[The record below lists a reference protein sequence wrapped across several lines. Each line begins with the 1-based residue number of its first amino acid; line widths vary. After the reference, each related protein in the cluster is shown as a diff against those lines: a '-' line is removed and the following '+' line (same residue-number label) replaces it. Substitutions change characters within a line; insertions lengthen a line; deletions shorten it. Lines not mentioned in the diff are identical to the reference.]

1 MKRLVVLI
9 ASAIVFFALLGSLT
23 YEATKADVKVQT
35 DDKET
40 KSVRTHADTVGELLE
55 SLKINVQS
63 HDKLS
68 HKLEDP
74 ITTGM
79 EIDYQS
85 AKPVTVTIDDQE
97 TQYYTTAD
105 TVKQFMDEKEIN
117 ISERDQVSHKDQ
129 VNIESGMNIIV
140 QKAFQVAL
148 NDGGEEKKVWTTADT
163 VGEFLSQ
170 QEISL
175 NKHDELNRD
184 KKAELSKQQ
193 ASVTITR
200 IEKVTDVV
208 EEQVDYAVVT
218 RKDNSMPKGNKKVVQ
233 NGEEG
238 KVVKHYEVTMKNGEE
253 VDRKL
258 VKEETAKDSKKKIVA
273 VGTKVIQQTASR
285 SNSNDNVQKTL
296 YMEATAYTAYC
307 DGCSGITN
315 TGINLRANP
324 NKKVIAVDPNVIP
337 LGSRVWVEG
346 YGYAIAGDIGSA
358 IQGNRIDVFVPSRS
372 DALSFGR
379 RKVQVKILGN

>member
-23 YEATKADVKVQT
+23 YEATKAEVKVQT
-35 DDKET
+35 EKET

-55 SLKINVQS
+55 SLKINVQT

-68 HKLEDP
+68 HQLEDP

-79 EIDYQS
+79 KIDYQS
-85 AKPVTVTIDDQE
+85 AKPVTVTIDGQDK
-97 TQYYTTAD
+97 QYYTTAD
-105 TVKQFMDEKEIN
+105 TVKQFIDEKEIKIN
-117 ISERDQVSHKDQ
+117 ERDKVSHKDKAS
-129 VNIESGMNIIV
+129 IEAGMNIEV

-148 NDGGEEKKVWTTADT
+148 NDGGEEKKVWTTANT
-163 VGEFLSQ
+163 VGEFLKQ

-175 NKHDELNRD
+175 GELDKLKRD
-184 KKAELSKQQ
+184 KQAKLSKEQ

-218 RKDNSMPKGNKKVVQ
+218 RKDSSMPKGNKKVVQ

-238 KVVKHYEVTMKNGEE
+238 KVVKHYEVTLKNGEE

-258 VKEETAKDSKKKIVA
+258 VKEETAKESKQKIVA
-273 VGTKVIQQTASR
+273 VGTKVIQQNVSR
-285 SNSNDNVQKTL
+285 NNNDSVQKTL
-296 YMEATAYTAYC
+296 YMEATAYTAFC
-307 DGCSGITN
+307 DGCSGITR

-324 NKKVIAVDPNVIP
+324 DRKVIAVDPNVIP

-346 YGYAIAGDIGSA
+346 YGYAIAGDTGSA
-358 IQGNRIDVFVPSRS
+358 IQGNRIDLFVPSRS

-379 RKVQVKILGN
+379 RRVQVKVLGN

>member
-23 YEATKADVKVQT
+23 YEATKAEVKVQT
-35 DDKET
+35 EKET

-55 SLKINVQS
+55 SLKINVQT

-68 HKLEDP
+68 HQLEDP

-79 EIDYQS
+79 KIDYQS

-97 TQYYTTAD
+97 KQYYTTAK
-105 TVKQFMDEKEIN
+105 TVKQFIDDKEIK
-117 ISERDQVSHKDQ
+117 ISERDKVSHKDKAS
-129 VNIESGMNIIV
+129 IEAGMNIEV

-148 NDGGEEKKVWTTADT
+148 NDGGEEKKVWTTANT
-163 VGEFLSQ
+163 VEEFLKQ

-175 NKHDELNRD
+175 GELDKLKRD
-184 KKAELSKQQ
+184 KKAKLSKEQ

-218 RKDNSMPKGNKKVVQ
+218 RKDSSMPKGNKKVVQ

-238 KVVKHYEVTMKNGEE
+238 KVVKHYEVTLKNGEE

-258 VKEETAKDSKKKIVA
+258 VKEETAKESKQKIVA
-273 VGTKVIQQTASR
+273 VGTKVIQQNVSR
-285 SNSNDNVQKTL
+285 NNNDSVQKTL
-296 YMEATAYTAYC
+296 YMEATAYTAFC
-307 DGCSGITN
+307 DGCSGITR

-324 NKKVIAVDPNVIP
+324 NRKVIAVDPSVIP

-346 YGYAIAGDIGSA
+346 YGYAIAGDTGSA
-358 IQGNRIDVFVPSRS
+358 IQGNRIDLFVPSRA

-379 RKVQVKILGN
+379 RKVQVKVLGD

>member
-129 VNIESGMNIIV
+129 ANIESGMNINV

-148 NDGGEEKKVWTTADT
+148 NDGGEEKKVWTTAGT
-163 VGEFLSQ
+163 VGEFLNQ

-175 NKHDELNRD
+175 NKHDELNRN

-285 SNSNDNVQKTL
+285 SNSSDNVQKTL

-346 YGYAIAGDIGSA
+346 YGYAVAGDIGSA
-358 IQGNRIDVFVPSRS
+358 IKGNRIDVFVPSRS